1 MDPLVDTA
9 LQQLMSSIAQVLLG
23 KEEEVRLALCCLLAG
38 GHLLIEDRPGVLFGC
53 SDHCWKRL
61 ICLHLSAEVAIAKN
75 VHVWL
80 STTLLAT
87 RRAAVVAD
95 PMAIDGTSQL

>member
-1 MDPLVDTA
+1 MVPP
-9 LQQLMSSIAQVLLG
+9 
-23 KEEEVRLALCCLLAG
+23 RLCADASKASDS
-38 GHLLIEDRPGVLFGC
+38 DRPGVLFGC

-87 RRAAVVAD
+87 SRAAVVAD
-95 PMAIDGTSQL
+95 PMAFDGTSQL